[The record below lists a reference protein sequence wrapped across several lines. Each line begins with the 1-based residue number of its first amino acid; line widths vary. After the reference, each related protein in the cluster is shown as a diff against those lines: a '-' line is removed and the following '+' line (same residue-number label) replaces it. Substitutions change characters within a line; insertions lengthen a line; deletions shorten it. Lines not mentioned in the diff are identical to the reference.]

1 MEWKFQTF
9 REFKGLCKR
18 SIYKIKMV
26 ELENY
31 KELILHIQSHTKLLL
46 KIKYYEMEM
55 ILLKDTD
62 KTNKSF
68 EDIKHIDENG
78 IEYWYARELQA
89 VLDYKEW
96 RKFENV
102 IKKAINA
109 CENSGISMFEHF
121 VGADKTIKMP
131 KGATKNIKEYKLLV
145 MLVI

>member
-1 MEWKFQTF
+1 
-9 REFKGLCKR
+9 
-18 SIYKIKMV
+18 
-26 ELENY
+26 
-31 KELILHIQSHTKLLL
+31 
-46 KIKYYEMEM
+46 MEM